1 MLHAIVSRHHR
12 AEVEPDRLRLQ
23 FLPDQRVL
31 AEQLRDK
38 SLLALLEEQVAAVFG
53 RKLAIAVEVIDNGAK
68 PVAEAAPMPPGGPGK
83 EARRGEGGL
92 EERAKQDPLV
102 KRFVETFQGEVED
115 IVSSDGSR

>member
-1 MLHAIVSRHHR
+1 MV
-12 AEVEPDRLRLQ
+12 
-23 FLPDQRVL
+23 

-38 SLLALLEEQVAAVFG
+38 SVLALLEEQVAAVFG
-53 RKLAIAVEVIDNGAK
+53 KKLAIAVEVIENKAM
-68 PVAEAAPMPPGGPGK
+68 PEAEAAPAPPGGPSK

-115 IVSSDGSR
+115 IGGC